1 MMITI
6 QLVSGVKFVVKQRIS
21 VNAVEIDVNLKELY
35 QKGPKVNISDY
46 SERWQ
51 HTWKSVR
58 PST

>member
-46 SERWQ
+46 SER
-51 HTWKSVR
+51 
-58 PST
+58 